1 LQDPVLEL
9 HDGTGALLT
18 SNDDWKVS
26 QQAAIEA
33 TGLAPPDDREPA
45 ILLNL
50 QPGSYTAIESGK
62 NGTTGVGLIDVYDV
76 DVLSASHLSNISTRG
91 LVQTGN
97 NVMIGGFIVSGA
109 SGSINLVVRALGP
122 TLASFGVANALHDP
136 TLQLNDSNGTVI
148 RFDNNWKDSQQ
159 TQIQNSGRKP
169 RNDLEP
175 AIARAQRHCFLP
187 VRKSSDGSSDLP
199 SFNTIRDFLSH
210 FGIRPALRAPIYHAY
225 LLSREFTF

>member
-1 LQDPVLEL
+1 MESPP
-9 HDGTGALLT
+9 T
-18 SNDDWKVS
+18 SCHRGNGS
-26 QQAAIEA
+26 CA
-33 TGLAPPDDREPA
+33 PDDREPA

-62 NGTTGVGLIDVYDV
+62 NGTTGVGLIEVYDV

-97 NVMIGGFIVSGA
+97 NVMIGGFIVSGS

-159 TQIQNSGRKP
+159 TQIENSGRKP
-169 RNDLEP
+169 PNDLEP
-175 AIARAQRHCFLP
+175 AIAVTASPGNYTAIVRGNNNTTGIGLVEVYQVSSFCGIVAP
-187 VRKSSDGSSDLP
+187 V
-199 SFNTIRDFLSH
+199 
-210 FGIRPALRAPIYHAY
+210 
-225 LLSREFTF
+225 